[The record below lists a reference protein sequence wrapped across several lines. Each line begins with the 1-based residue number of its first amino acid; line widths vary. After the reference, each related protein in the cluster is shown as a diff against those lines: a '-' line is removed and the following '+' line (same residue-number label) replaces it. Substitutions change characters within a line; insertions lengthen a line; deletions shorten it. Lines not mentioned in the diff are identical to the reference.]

1 MRVLVVNPV
10 GHDRWDHSD
19 KKIYESYASE
29 GTEVDVV
36 SLPRGPASVETAE
49 AYAEVEPL
57 IIELVKGI
65 HAGYDAVIV
74 NCFLDPGVAK
84 LRKIL
89 GNKVVVGPCEASLS
103 LARNLSDKIA
113 VVTVGG
119 GIETLGLIKE
129 RVKSLGFENVV
140 VSVRGISLRV
150 LELDRDREVT
160 LRHLVNEASKA
171 VSEGADVIVL
181 GCTGLAGMA
190 REVSDAVGVPVIDP
204 AWSALKIAELLASV
218 GGVRDG

>member
-1 MRVLVVNPV
+1 M
-10 GHDRWDHSD
+10 
-19 KKIYESYASE
+19 
-29 GTEVDVV
+29 
-36 SLPRGPASVETAE
+36 SLPRGPESVETAE

-89 GNKVVVGPCEASLS
+89 NNKVVVGPCEASLS
-103 LARNLSDKIA
+103 LARNLSDKVA

-119 GIETLGLIKE
+119 DVETLGLIKE
-129 RVKSLGFENVV
+129 RIKSLGFENVV
-140 VSVRGISLRV
+140 VGVKGISLRV
-150 LELDRDREVT
+150 IELDRDREVT
-160 LRHLVNEASKA
+160 LRHLVNEAAKA

-204 AWSALKIAELLASV
+204 AWSALKIAELLVLV
-218 GGVRDG
+218 GGVRSG

>member
-1 MRVLVVNPV
+1 
-10 GHDRWDHSD
+10 
-19 KKIYESYASE
+19 
-29 GTEVDVV
+29 
-36 SLPRGPASVETAE
+36 
-49 AYAEVEPL
+49 
-57 IIELVKGI
+57 
-65 HAGYDAVIV
+65 
-74 NCFLDPGVAK
+74 
-84 LRKIL
+84 
-89 GNKVVVGPCEASLS
+89 VVGPCEASLS

-119 GIETLGLIKE
+119 GVETLGLIKE

>member
-10 GHDRWDHSD
+10 GHDRWDYSD

-89 GNKVVVGPCEASLS
+89 SNKVVVGPCEASLS
-103 LARNLSDKIA
+103 LARNLSDKVA

-119 GIETLGLIKE
+119 DVETLGLIKE
-129 RVKSLGFENVV
+129 RIKSLGFENVV
-140 VSVRGISLRV
+140 VGVRGISLRV

-160 LRHLVNEASKA
+160 LRHLVNEAAKA
-171 VSEGADVIVL
+171 VSERADVIVL

-204 AWSALKIAELLASV
+204 AWSALKIAELLVLV
-218 GGVRDG
+218 GGARSG

>member
-119 GIETLGLIKE
+119 GVETLGLIKE

>member
-89 GNKVVVGPCEASLS
+89 SNKVVVGPCEASLS

-119 GIETLGLIKE
+119 GVETLGLIKE

>member
-119 GIETLGLIKE
+119 GVETLGLIKE
-129 RVKSLGFENVV
+129 RVKSLRFENVV

>member
-10 GHDRWDHSD
+10 GHDRWDYSD

-89 GNKVVVGPCEASLS
+89 SNKVVVGPCEASLS
-103 LARNLSDKIA
+103 LARNLSDKVA

-119 GIETLGLIKE
+119 DVETLGLIKE
-129 RVKSLGFENVV
+129 RIKSLGFENVV
-140 VSVRGISLRV
+140 VGVRGISLRV

-160 LRHLVNEASKA
+160 LRHLVNEAAKA
-171 VSEGADVIVL
+171 VSERADVIVL

-190 REVSDAVGVPVIDP
+190 REISDAVRVPVIDP
-204 AWSALKIAELLASV
+204 AWSALKIAELLVLV
-218 GGVRDG
+218 GGARSG

>member
-57 IIELVKGI
+57 IIELVKGV

-119 GIETLGLIKE
+119 GVETLGLIKE

>member
-119 GIETLGLIKE
+119 GVETLGLIKE

-204 AWSALKIAELLASV
+204 AWSALKIAELLASI
-218 GGVRDG
+218 GGVPDG

>member
-57 IIELVKGI
+57 IIELVKEI

-119 GIETLGLIKE
+119 GVETLGLIKE

-218 GGVRDG
+218 RGVRDG

>member
-10 GHDRWDHSD
+10 GHDRWDYSD

-57 IIELVKGI
+57 IIEVVKGI
-65 HAGYDAVIV
+65 HAKYDAVIV

-89 GNKVVVGPCEASLS
+89 SNKVVVGPCEASLS

-113 VVTVGG
+113 IITVGG
-119 GIETLGLIKE
+119 DVRTLSMIKE
-129 RVKSLGFENVV
+129 RIKSLGFENVV
-140 VSVRGISLRV
+140 VSVRGIPLRV
-150 LELDRDREVT
+150 LELDKDREVT
-160 LRHLVNEASKA
+160 LRLLVDEAAKA

-190 REVSDAVGVPVIDP
+190 RGVSDAVGVPVVDP

-218 GGVRDG
+218 R

>member
-65 HAGYDAVIV
+65 HAGYNAVIV

-119 GIETLGLIKE
+119 GVETLGLIKE

>member
-10 GHDRWDHSD
+10 GHDRWDYSD

-36 SLPRGPASVETAE
+36 SLPRGPESVETAE

-89 GNKVVVGPCEASLS
+89 NNKVVVGPCEASLS
-103 LARNLSDKIA
+103 LARNLSDKVA

-119 GIETLGLIKE
+119 DVETLGLIKE
-129 RVKSLGFENVV
+129 RIKSLGFENVV
-140 VSVRGISLRV
+140 VGVKGISLRV
-150 LELDRDREVT
+150 IELDRDREVT
-160 LRHLVNEASKA
+160 LRHLVNEAAKA

-204 AWSALKIAELLASV
+204 AWSALKIAELLVLV
-218 GGVRDG
+218 GGVRSG